1 MLCNKNKFAWHYE
14 IARPLMQSSQINESM
29 LMNSLKIEQWLQE
42 MTISVHF
49 LVEFINTLY
58 DLLIP

>member
-1 MLCNKNKFAWHYE
+1 
-14 IARPLMQSSQINESM
+14 MQSSQINESM